1 MRTIE
6 ESIIEI
12 MLECKSSLSCNCDP
26 PAIIDAKKKLKIIV
40 ITGFLEEANTINID
54 KNPYP
59 PEIAGTSLW
68 WKPVAW
74 TTPAIPANA
83 PAIAKA

>member
-12 MLECKSSLSCNCDP
+12 MMECKSSLSCNWDP
-26 PAIIDAKKKLKIIV
+26 PAIIDAKKKLRIIV
-40 ITGFLEEANTINID
+40 ITGFLEEANTIKID

-59 PEIAGTSLW
+59 PEIAGTSL
-68 WKPVAW
+68 
-74 TTPAIPANA
+74 
-83 PAIAKA
+83 

>member
-1 MRTIE
+1 MLFTYCDLITNHIRTIE

-12 MLECKSSLSCNCDP
+12 MLECKSSLSCNWDP
-26 PAIIDAKKKLKIIV
+26 PAIIEAKKKLKIIV

-59 PEIAGTSLW
+59 PEMAGTSL
-68 WKPVAW
+68 
-74 TTPAIPANA
+74 
-83 PAIAKA
+83 